1 MSRGLG
7 KVERQILDALQALK
21 RPYVALWELVLLVDG
36 PEVAGAAWAGTVDTR
51 TPRTPARTSATRRAT
66 AGRRRGERREVVAH
80 EARRL
85 SRGVAMDAAAL
96 RFFHGR
102 LPG

>member
-1 MSRGLG
+1 
-7 KVERQILDALQALK
+7 
-21 RPYVALWELVLLVDG
+21 
-36 PEVAGAAWAGTVDTR
+36 
-51 TPRTPARTSATRRAT
+51 
-66 AGRRRGERREVVAH
+66 VVAH